1 MMGNA
6 RTVTSE
12 KDIGNREQ
20 GIVIL
25 LFFNHKVPKGKH
37 KGPQRLIREICENS
51 WNEKSPKHRD
61 SETQRSTAIYF
72 VTG

>member
-51 WNEKSPKHRD
+51 WNEKSFKNRRATIPAALHLCNN
-61 SETQRSTAIYF
+61 
-72 VTG
+72 